1 MTAGPLRPI
10 RVLLADDHP
19 LIRLG
24 IQAMLARRT
33 NIRVVAEAASGHE
46 AVTLACSLKPDIA
59 LLDINMPGLG
69 GLGAAKQLRKR
80 LPSCRVIIVS
90 MHEDRAYVRQ
100 AVAAGAK
107 GYIQKDTA
115 PEVLRRAVETVHA
128 GRTFFSDE
136 ASRALLAD
144 VVGAGG
150 QMSDAD
156 NDRLTPRERE
166 VLILIAEG
174 ASNKEAAMKLKIGL
188 RTVETHRERVMRKL
202 DIRTVAGLT
211 KYALANGLIKL
222 K

>member
-1 MTAGPLRPI
+1 MSPAPFRPI

-24 IQAMLARRT
+24 IQAMLARRA
-33 NIRVVAEAASGHE
+33 NIRVIAEVATGDD
-46 AVTLACSLKPDIA
+46 AVRLACALKPDIA

-69 GLGAAKQLRKR
+69 GLGAAKQLRQR
-80 LPSCRVIIVS
+80 LPSCRVIIIS
-90 MHEDRAYVRQ
+90 MHEDREYVRQ

-115 PEVLRRAVETVHA
+115 PEVLRDAIETVHY
-128 GRTFFSDE
+128 GRTFFTDG

-150 QMSDAD
+150 RMSEVDVD
-156 NDRLTPRERE
+156 GLTSRERE

-174 ASNKEAAMKLKIGL
+174 ASNKEAAAKLKIGV
-188 RTVETHRERVMRKL
+188 RTVETHRERVIRKL
-202 DIRTVAGLT
+202 GIRTTAGLT
-211 KYALANGLIKL
+211 KYALANGLIKF